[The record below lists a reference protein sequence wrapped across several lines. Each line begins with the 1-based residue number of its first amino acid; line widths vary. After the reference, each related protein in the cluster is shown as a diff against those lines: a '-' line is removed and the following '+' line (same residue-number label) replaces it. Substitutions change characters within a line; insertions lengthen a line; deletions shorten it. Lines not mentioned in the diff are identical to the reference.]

1 MNSTLII
8 QSLISGIMMGSV
20 YALLGVGFSLTWGV
34 MKVINVAHAAFGLL
48 AAFFAYTLFQRFQID
63 PIMSLAFSIP
73 FLFLV
78 GCGIYQTLLTRV
90 TGAKAVIV
98 SSMILT
104 FGVAI
109 VVENLALIIW
119 GADPRLF
126 TTSYTTRVFVIGP
139 FYFQYPPVIGF
150 MMSLVGI
157 SSIYFF
163 LNRTYLG
170 KAVRAAWQQPE
181 AAQLCGINLKRISA
195 ITFGLALASS
205 SAGGVGMG
213 LLYSFDPHS
222 HNLWLIYLFLV
233 VIVGGVG
240 NVLGAAMAGILIG
253 IITGLSMAF
262 LPYQWVNLLTFGL
275 LMLILLLR
283 PQGLFQS
290 EV

>member
-1 MNSTLII
+1 MNATLII

-48 AAFFAYTLFQRFQID
+48 AAFFAYTLFQRFHID
-63 PIMSLAFSIP
+63 PIMSLVLSIP
-73 FLFLV
+73 ILFLV
-78 GCGIYQTLLTRV
+78 GCVIYHTLLTHV

-109 VVENLALIIW
+109 VVENIALLIW

-126 TTSYTTRVFVIGP
+126 TTTYTTRVFVIGP

-150 MMSLVGI
+150 MMSLVGV
-157 SSIYFF
+157 SSIYVF
-163 LNRTYLG
+163 LKRTYIG

-181 AAQLCGINLKRISA
+181 AAQLCGVNLKRISA
-195 ITFGLALASS
+195 ITFGMALASS
-205 SAGGVGMG
+205 SAGGVGMA

-222 HNLWLIYLFLV
+222 HNLWLIYRFLV

-240 NVLGAAMAGILIG
+240 NVLGAALAGILIG
-253 IITGLSMAF
+253 VITGLSMAF
-262 LPYQWVNLLTFGL
+262 LPYQWVNLLTFGF